1 MFSENK
7 QLIDKQKDY
16 DCVILENKITQISTV
31 VFVLYGCKDS
41 ETTKILLNQI
51 NSKRPLV
58 YIFNQASNL
67 CNAYTIEDDFYI
79 EIILHQKATN
89 YDEICGMLKNYNWE
103 IQCMVDATYSEI
115 YHIDILEK

>member
-7 QLIDKQKDY
+7 QLIDNQKDY
-16 DCVILENKITQISTV
+16 GCEILENKITQISTV

-58 YIFNQASNL
+58 YIFNQAANL

-79 EIILHQKATN
+79 EIILHQNATN
-89 YDEICGMLKNYNWE
+89 YDKICDMLKSYNWK
-103 IQCMVDATYSEI
+103 IQCMMAYSEI
-115 YHIDILEK
+115 YHIDILEE